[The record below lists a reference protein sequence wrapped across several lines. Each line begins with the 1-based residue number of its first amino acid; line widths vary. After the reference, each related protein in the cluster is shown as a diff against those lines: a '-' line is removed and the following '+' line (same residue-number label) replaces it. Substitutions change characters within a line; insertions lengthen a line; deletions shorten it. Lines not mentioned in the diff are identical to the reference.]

1 MQLSWIGSGRAI
13 AVHDDH
19 INITELLSVS
29 AKRFSDMALEPV
41 PVYRSLRP
49 FFGYSHTKTSI
60 HRPHGIVSR
69 NKDRPVAIRKSLVA
83 ALEDSV
89 EIRGAQKSCRSWK
102 AA

>member
-13 AVHDDH
+13 AVHDDN

-29 AKRFSDMALEPV
+29 AKSLSDMTLEPV
-41 PVYRSLRP
+41 PVYCPLRS

-60 HRPHGIVSR
+60 HWSHAVVSC
-69 NKDRPVAIRKSLVA
+69 NKDRPVAVRKSLVA

-89 EIRGAQKSCRSWK
+89 EIRGSQKSCRSWK